1 MTASNNIGN
10 NCGNYKCLIHLDRL
24 SITFRHLFESV
35 FDDIRN
41 PDYIPSEQKFNNIS
55 LIYDN
60 SRGTGAFYHS
70 FKVFYKGY
78 LVGRLHTAAKLKKH
92 EIQFDFAKEV
102 FYSFYSGYWHEV
114 YLSLMSELGIK
125 YNNIMYVEIAVDT
138 NKDILGQFA
147 YYYINSGNNNLRL
160 SDNFKM
166 RKNTQVN
173 VMHNGSSFLIGGSEN
188 QVAIYNK
195 SQHAEQYIRDYFSN
209 NGLDDKEINRIESRL
224 SWNYI
229 RYLRNKKQL
238 NIDADSLLDQGKLG
252 TIFQVSTMHKIT
264 FMDMTSKSFDDNR
277 NPQYQKV
284 SVIDELLLESA
295 EIGRLNES
303 LRITHYKNESVDEN
317 ILRQNYYR
325 FLETGHWEYLQ
336 NFNASGHVAG
346 LNKIQLLGLISK
358 FNSKYK
364 GNRTIDII
372 ERMDQ
377 AKKHL
382 SPKPKNN
389 FREVF
394 YAMRLKLKLQLQF
407 IGLL

>member
-1 MTASNNIGN
+1 LTASSNIGN
-10 NCGNYKCLIHLDRL
+10 NYGNYKCLIHLDRL
-24 SITFRHLFESV
+24 SITFRHWFESA

-41 PDYIPSEQKFNNIS
+41 PDFIPSEQKFNDIS

-60 SRGTGAFYHS
+60 SSGTGAFYHS

-102 FYSFYSGYWHEV
+102 FYSFYPGYWHEV
-114 YLSLMSELGIK
+114 YLSLMSELGIT

-138 NKDILGQFA
+138 DKNLLGQFA
-147 YYYINSGNNNLRL
+147 YHYINSSNNNLRL

-166 RKNTQVN
+166 RKNAQVHAMN
-173 VMHNGSSFLIGGSEN
+173 NGSSFLIGGTEN

-209 NGLDDKEINRIESRL
+209 NGLDSKEIFRIESRL

-238 NIDADSLLDQGKLG
+238 NIDADTLLDQGKLS

-284 SVIDELLLESA
+284 SIVDDLLLESA
-295 EIGRLNES
+295 EIGRLNQS
-303 LRITHYKNESVDEN
+303 LQITHYKNESVDEN

-325 FLETGHWEYLQ
+325 FLETGHREYLQ
-336 NFNASGHVAG
+336 NFNASGHAAG
-346 LNKIQLLGLISK
+346 LNKIQMLGLISK
-358 FNSKYK
+358 FNCKYK

-372 ERMDQ
+372 ERMDT

-382 SPKPKNN
+382 STKLKNN
-389 FREVF
+389 LMEVF
-394 YAMRLKLKLQLQF
+394 YALQLKLMLQLQF

>member
-1 MTASNNIGN
+1 V
-10 NCGNYKCLIHLDRL
+10 Y
-24 SITFRHLFESV
+24 
-35 FDDIRN
+35 
-41 PDYIPSEQKFNNIS
+41 
-55 LIYDN
+55 
-60 SRGTGAFYHS
+60 
-70 FKVFYKGY
+70 YKGY
-78 LVGRLHTAAKLKKH
+78 LVGRLYTAAKLKTH

-102 FYSFYSGYWHEV
+102 FYSFYPGYWHEV
-114 YLSLMSELGIK
+114 YLSLMSDLGIT
-125 YNNIMYVEIAVDT
+125 YNNIMYVEISVDT
-138 NKDILGQFA
+138 DKNLVEKFSQ
-147 YYYINSGNNNLRL
+147 YYSNTCNNNLRL

-166 RKNTQVN
+166 RKNTQVH
-173 VMHNGSSFLIGGSEN
+173 VMNNGSSFVIGGSEN

-195 SQHAEQYIRDYFSN
+195 SLHAEQYIRDYFSN
-209 NGLDDKEINRIESRL
+209 NGLDGKEINRVESRL

-238 NIDADSLLDQGKLG
+238 NIDADTLLDQGKLS

-284 SVIDELLLESA
+284 SIVDDLLLESA
-295 EIGRLNES
+295 EIGRLNQS
-303 LRITHYKNESVDEN
+303 LQITHYKNESVDEN

-325 FLETGHWEYLQ
+325 FLETGRREYFQ
-336 NFNASGHVAG
+336 NFNASGHAAG

-358 FNSKYK
+358 FNCKYK

-372 ERMDQ
+372 ERMDS

-382 SPKPKNN
+382 SPKPKHNLM
-389 FREVF
+389 EAF
-394 YAMRLKLKLQLQF
+394 YAVRLKLMLQLQF